1 MKATEVPIKS
11 NNNSNPIKNQGQ
23 MKIENTQNRKPPFRP
38 ARDDTKPPL
47 HDPVT
52 VFFFLSLPFSLN
64 FAFRVFLIFCFFS
77 ESVFVVLVLVLFL
90 WQILRSDPIETEE
103 AVLRLPPFSINRD
116 HKI

>member
-47 HDPVT
+47 HDP
-52 VFFFLSLPFSLN
+52 
-64 FAFRVFLIFCFFS
+64 
-77 ESVFVVLVLVLFL
+77 
-90 WQILRSDPIETEE
+90 ILRSDPIETEE